1 MFTTEQEI
9 FWSGEFGDDYVD
21 RNNGFSTINHFSK
34 ILLNNR
40 IMIESVIELGSNI
53 GINLDS
59 LKAIY
64 PDCKTFGIEINKKA
78 NNILSKNHDSYLGSI
93 YDFQTTLKYDLA
105 FTYGVLIH
113 QDPSKLDEFYSK
125 LFSLS
130 SNYIL
135 ICEAISHKPVMV
147 KYRGND
153 NKYFKR
159 DFGKD
164 FWEKYPDL
172 KLVDYGFFWSM
183 DEYTKSGDANWFLFK
198 K

>member
-1 MFTTEQEI
+1 MI
-9 FWSGEFGDDYVD
+9 FKQLFKS
-21 RNNGFSTINHFSK
+21 H
-34 ILLNNR
+34 
-40 IMIESVIELGSNI
+40 
-53 GINLDS
+53 
-59 LKAIY
+59 
-64 PDCKTFGIEINKKA
+64 
-78 NNILSKNHDSYLGSI
+78 
-93 YDFQTTLKYDLA
+93 DLA

-159 DFGKD
+159 DFLEKIFGKI
-164 FWEKYPDL
+164 
-172 KLVDYGFFWSM
+172 SR
-183 DEYTKSGDANWFLFK
+183 FK
-198 K
+198 NR